1 MTDLKTPEAKE
12 GTCQVCG
19 PAKFQVLKNGRL
31 RHHTGP
37 SKVYGQKVCDGAGEL
52 PLETLPVTPDTLEVL
67 VRGIV
72 RQAEAVPEYT
82 RATFI
87 SQRIV
92 QRIGPRMRELQG
104 RNAMLAD
111 AVIGAKELVFEEAPK
126 ELVDYYSESLHEL
139 AEDLLKERPHL
150 HGTPT

>member
-1 MTDLKTPEAKE
+1 MTDRKVLKE

-19 PAKFQVLKNGRL
+19 PAKFQVLKDGTL
-31 RHHTGP
+31 RQHNGP
-37 SKVYGQKVCDGAGEL
+37 SKVYGQKVCDGAGGL

-72 RQAEAVPEYT
+72 RQAEAVSECT

-92 QRIGPRMRELQG
+92 QRLGPRMRELQG

-111 AVIGAKELVFEEAPK
+111 AVIGAKELVFDEVPAK
-126 ELVDYYSESLHEL
+126 MVDYYTESLHEL
-139 AEDLLKERPHL
+139 AEDLIKERPHL
-150 HGTPT
+150 RGTPG